1 MPLQE
6 SGEMYL
12 ETIYILSQKSDEVR
26 AIDVG
31 EYMGYSKPSV
41 SRGLSLLKQEAL
53 AETDSR
59 GFIRLTPEGEDR
71 AKRIYERHV
80 LLTKLLVNIGVD
92 EITAAEDACRVEHY
106 ISDKTF
112 EAIKAHNLKYG
123 KKD

>member
-41 SRGLSLLKQEAL
+41 SRGLSLLKQEEL

-59 GFIRLTPEGEDR
+59 GFIKLTPEGKKKK
-71 AKRIYERHV
+71 KRIYERHV

-92 EITAAEDACRVEHY
+92 EETAAEDACRVEHY